1 MDDQPK
7 PAVSRQIAPLE
18 PQYLTPLALTIAEAC
33 QVARI
38 GRSNLGVAIQS
49 GALRARKL
57 GIKTLILRSDLLAWL
72 ESLPFASSGDANT
85 GATRTPTETA
95 AAPPSKRRLVAAG
108 AQSHHGRP

>member
-38 GRSNLGVAIQS
+38 GRSNLGIAIQS

-72 ESLPFASSGDANT
+72 ESLPLASSGDANS
-85 GATRTPTETA
+85 GTPRAQAETA
-95 AAPPSKRRLVAAG
+95 IAPSSKRRLIAAE
-108 AQSHHGRP
+108 